1 MIRMLGQAL
10 QAAFGSRDVLRS
22 AAVVALV
29 VSAFVGAIFSVA
41 LVVEALNSQSTLLQT
56 VDSTL
61 ELQVRGFQQNRVRLS
76 DVLSRPEASAP
87 GRQLIWVTGAG
98 GEIVGSHG
106 QAPDLPAANRH
117 VAAPT
122 TVEIEGYR
130 YRLAGGPVGDRWVV
144 VGLNIEGFDLNR
156 GGVVW
161 PPWWLVPP
169 GVIGVFMVSLLIG
182 RWAAQPIER
191 ARRKQLAFAANASH
205 ELRTPLAVVEGE
217 VSLALTRPRSADE
230 YRAALE
236 RVSQETLHLRRL
248 VDDLLWLARF
258 ESEPQ
263 APKAEEINLVEAGRR
278 SVERFRSLA
287 HQKGLHLRFVEGGE
301 AALSAP
307 ADWIDRLLGVLL
319 DNACKYTPAGGEV
332 CLTVAGSGERAEL
345 FVDDSGPGIPAGE
358 RERIFGRFQRA
369 ISNVDGAGLG
379 LSIAAAVVGATRG
392 NWTVATSP
400 LGGARMGVSWRVA
413 NRVTSARRVM
423 TA

>member
-1 MIRMLGQAL
+1 
-10 QAAFGSRDVLRS
+10 VP
-22 AAVVALV
+22 
-29 VSAFVGAIFSVA
+29 FSVA

-61 ELQVRGFQQNRVRLS
+61 ELEVRGFQQNRVRLS

-87 GRQLIWVTGAG
+87 GRQLIWVIGPG

-117 VAAPT
+117 VAGPT

-161 PPWWLVPP
+161 PPWWLLPP
-169 GVIGVFMVSLLIG
+169 GVIGVFLVSLLIG

-191 ARRKQLAFAANASH
+191 ARRRQRAFAANASH

-217 VSLALTRPRSADE
+217 VSLALTRPRSANE

-236 RVSQETLHLRRL
+236 RRFGT
-248 VDDLLWLARF
+248 VDRC
-258 ESEPQ
+258 
-263 APKAEEINLVEAGRR
+263 AG
-278 SVERFRSLA
+278 
-287 HQKGLHLRFVEGGE
+287 
-301 AALSAP
+301 
-307 ADWIDRLLGVLL
+307 
-319 DNACKYTPAGGEV
+319 
-332 CLTVAGSGERAEL
+332 
-345 FVDDSGPGIPAGE
+345 
-358 RERIFGRFQRA
+358 
-369 ISNVDGAGLG
+369 
-379 LSIAAAVVGATRG
+379 VGATRG

-400 LGGARMGVSWRVA
+400 LGGARMGVSWGAA